1 MTGCGFKCVDSI
13 HSQYPDPTGLVA
25 RFRGM
30 HSNIFQLL
38 VDTGVVG
45 FGTWLSIWVAYCIEI
60 FKRLRALAEEKSQD
74 NAIGILLGGSAAV
87 LAFLV
92 GGVFET
98 NIYDSEVAMFLYFIM
113 GLSLAKVEKTP
124 ASSLAQ

>member
-1 MTGCGFKCVDSI
+1 MTGCGFKCVDYI
-13 HSQYPDPTGLVA
+13 HSQYPDPTENVA

-38 VDTGVVG
+38 VDTGVAG
-45 FGTWLSIWVAYCIEI
+45 FGSWLSIWVVYFIEI
-60 FKRLRALAEEKSQD
+60 FKRLRALAEEEPQD
-74 NAIGILLGGSAAV
+74 NTVGILLGGSAAV
-87 LAFLV
+87 LAFLM
-92 GGVFET
+92 GGFFET

>member
-1 MTGCGFKCVDSI
+1 MNKFNVFKGKKVLLTGHTGFK
-13 HSQYPDPTGLVA
+13 
-25 RFRGM
+25 
-30 HSNIFQLL
+30 
-38 VDTGVVG
+38 
-45 FGTWLSIWVAYCIEI
+45 GTWLSIWVVYFIEI
-60 FKRLRALAEEKSQD
+60 FKRLRDLAEEEPQD
-74 NAIGILLGGSAAV
+74 NAIGILLGGSATV

-92 GGVFET
+92 SGFFET

>member
-1 MTGCGFKCVDSI
+1 
-13 HSQYPDPTGLVA
+13 
-25 RFRGM
+25 M

-45 FGTWLSIWVAYCIEI
+45 FGTWLSIWVVYYIEI

-92 GGVFET
+92 GGCFET
-98 NIYDSEVAMFLYFIM
+98 NIYDSEVAMLLYFIM
-113 GLSLAKVEKTP
+113 GLSLAKVKKTP
-124 ASSLAQ
+124 ESSILAR